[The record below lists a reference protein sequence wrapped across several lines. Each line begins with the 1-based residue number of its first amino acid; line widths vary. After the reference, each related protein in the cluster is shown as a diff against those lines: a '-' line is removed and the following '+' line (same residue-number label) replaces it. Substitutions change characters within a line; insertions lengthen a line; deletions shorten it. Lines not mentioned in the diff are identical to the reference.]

1 MSATSRYAR
10 ELASFAGFSVVVT
23 GIINGLELAG
33 SGWQGWSPLVTDMT
47 IGFAL
52 SFSIG
57 AVCWAT
63 LPRVGRRVC
72 DWGFFN
78 RWSALLATM
87 IGAAVVGTAIGV
99 GVALAL
105 GINASPAVLYVGA
118 LRTSVPITLVIGVI
132 VTVLEVSKARL
143 ADTELALRMQQV
155 ERERAEKL
163 AAEAQLAS
171 LTARVQPHFLFNTL
185 NSIASLV
192 RDDPRQAEQMI
203 ERLSSLLRGSLDGV
217 EAIPVEREMKL
228 VADYL
233 DIQGMRFGNRLRH
246 RIDWRP
252 EETNGATVP
261 PFAVQSLVENA
272 VKHVAGQRQE
282 GVEVQVGARTE
293 GRELVI
299 EVADNGPGFDAG
311 SVKVGRGLDNLQ
323 GRLRAVYGN
332 RAGVEFDRG
341 LSRMTVRLRIPS
353 P

>member
-1 MSATSRYAR
+1 MRTTSQYAR
-10 ELASFAGFSVVVT
+10 ELASFAGFCVVVA
-23 GIINGLELAG
+23 GIISGLKLAG
-33 SGWQGWSPLVTDMT
+33 SGWQGWGPLLTDMT
-47 IGFAL
+47 ISFVL

-63 LPRVGRRVC
+63 LPYVGRRVC

-87 IGAAVVGTAIGV
+87 IGAAVIGTAIGV
-99 GVALAL
+99 AVALAL
-105 GINASPAVLYVGA
+105 GVRASPAALYVGA
-118 LRTSVPITLVIGVI
+118 LRTSVPITIIIGVI
-132 VTVLEVSKARL
+132 VTLLEVSKARL
-143 ADTELALRMQQV
+143 AETELALRKQQV
-155 ERERAEKL
+155 ERERAEKF

-185 NSIASLV
+185 NSIATLV
-192 RDDPRQAEQMI
+192 RDDPRRAEQMI

-233 DIQGMRFGNRLRH
+233 DIQGMRFGDRLRH
-246 RIDWRP
+246 RIVWRP
-252 EETNGATVP
+252 EDTNGATVP
-261 PFAVQSLVENA
+261 PFAVQSLVENS
-272 VKHVAGQRQE
+272 VKHVAGHRQE

-311 SVKVGRGLDNLQ
+311 SIAAGRGLDNLQ
-323 GRLRAVYGN
+323 GRLRAVYGD
-332 RAGVEFDRG
+332 RAGVEFDRA
-341 LSRMTVRLRIPS
+341 LSGMTVRLRLPS